1 MKKRNILTI
10 VISLFCVAISMA
22 QNVESGKTGILLV
35 HYGTSNDNSRAQTI
49 DKLNTRVA
57 ETFPDCA
64 VVEAYSAPSVIRMLA
79 KRGVRKLSISQ
90 ALDSLKTIGC
100 SKLVVQSTMLL
111 DGVMT
116 EMLKKEVGKVK
127 KYFKA
132 VSVVRPLLYSVDD
145 CRTMIEMIGKSL
157 IADKSVDAKNSQV
170 VLVGHGSD
178 SPANA
183 MYSQIDYL
191 LKAEGKPSWH
201 VGTIEG
207 FPTIDNV
214 EKQLKSIKNKNVLL
228 VPLLYIA
235 GNHQKDDIDGVWK
248 KQLQVKGYHVDV
260 IGKGLGEMT
269 EIQDMI
275 LGKIAAQIKS
285 VNSGKAK

>member
-1 MKKRNILTI
+1 M
-10 VISLFCVAISMA
+10 
-22 QNVESGKTGILLV
+22 
-35 HYGTSNDNSRAQTI
+35 
-49 DKLNTRVA
+49 A

-64 VVEAYSAPSVIRMLA
+64 VVEAYSAPSVVRMLA
-79 KRGVRKLSISQ
+79 KRGVRKLSIPQ

-100 SKLVVQSTMLL
+100 TKLVVQSTMLL

-116 EMLKKEVGKVK
+116 EILKKEVGKVK
-127 KYFKA
+127 KDFMA

-145 CRTMIEMIGKSL
+145 CRTMIEMICKSL

-214 EKQLKSIKNKNVLL
+214 EKQLKGIKNKNVLL

-248 KQLQVKGYHVDV
+248 TQLQSKGYHVDV
-260 IGKGLGEMT
+260 VGKGLGEMT
-269 EIQDMI
+269 EIQEMI
-275 LGKIAAQIKS
+275 IGKIADQIKF
-285 VNSGKAK
+285 VNSVKTK

>member
-10 VISLFCVAISMA
+10 IISLFCVAISMA

-35 HYGTSNDNSRAQTI
+35 HYGTLNDNSRTQTI

-64 VVEAYSAPSVIRMLA
+64 VVEAYSAPSVVRMLA
-79 KRGVRKLSISQ
+79 KRGVRKLSIPQ

-100 SKLVVQSTMLL
+100 TKLVVQSTMLL

-127 KYFKA
+127 KDFMA

-191 LKAEGKPSWH
+191 LKTEGKPSWH

-248 KQLQVKGYHVDV
+248 TQLQSKPVSYTHLTLPTNREV
-260 IGKGLGEMT
+260 
-269 EIQDMI
+269 
-275 LGKIAAQIKS
+275 
-285 VNSGKAK
+285 